1 MSATLVRDIMTKDP
15 VTCSMT
21 DNLGQVA
28 QAMKR
33 HDCGALPV
41 VDDTAPHKPRGIV
54 TDRDIVVRMVAADID
69 PLKMKAADV
78 MTDGA
83 LLVDANAPVE
93 SCLDVMRDYQV
104 RRVVVID
111 DVGGCCGIVALA
123 DVARHL
129 DADTMGGV
137 IQDILASDSVPS
149 GSMR

>member
-1 MSATLVRDIMTKDP
+1 MTVRDVMTANP

-28 QAMKR
+28 QAMEQ

-54 TDRDIVVRMVAADID
+54 TDRDIVVRMTAADIN
-69 PLKMKAADV
+69 PLKMKAADA

-83 LLVDANAPVE
+83 LLVDAEAPIE
-93 SCLDVMRDYQV
+93 DALDVMRDYQV
-104 RRVVVID
+104 RRVVAVD
-111 DVGGCCGIVALA
+111 TTGACCGIISLA

-129 DADTMGGV
+129 DAQAVGDV
-137 IQDILASDSVPS
+137 IQHVVAPDAIPS
-149 GSMR
+149 TSAR